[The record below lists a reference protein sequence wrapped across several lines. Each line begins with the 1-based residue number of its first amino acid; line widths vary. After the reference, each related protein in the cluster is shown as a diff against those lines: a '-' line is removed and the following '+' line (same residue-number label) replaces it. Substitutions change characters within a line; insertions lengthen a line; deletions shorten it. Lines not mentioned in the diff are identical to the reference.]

1 MERAMQD
8 TPRRD
13 AIKRLAY
20 IEGHL
25 RGVRRMIEA
34 DAYCVDVLRQTHA
47 IQRAL
52 ESLEALLLRGHLR
65 SCVPSGIREG
75 REETVLA
82 ELAELYGVARR
93 WRAADGAS
101 EAADDAGDP
110 ATSPPAKGTGRGS

>member
-1 MERAMQD
+1 MKD
-8 TPRRD
+8 PKRD
-13 AIKRLAY
+13 AINRLAY

-65 SCVPSGIREG
+65 TCVPAGIREG
-75 REETVLA
+75 REEAVLA
-82 ELAELYGVARR
+82 ELSELYGVSRR
-93 WRAADGAS
+93 WRPTPPEPETVDFPAGAAEGP
-101 EAADDAGDP
+101 DDRFGDQ
-110 ATSPPAKGTGRGS
+110 RDDRDH